1 MKTLL
6 LTSKEVNG
14 EKKAQTLPTPKKEE
28 TTAPG
33 QKAAIQQTIEQFKP
47 LEELKAEEQNK
58 TIEKFRPKTPA
69 TAEERI
75 QRILHFDAV
84 SKRFIHLK
92 EKSNDLKMFDAGN
105 DKINAKIIL
114 QNQAGFKFEVSN
126 SNVIKKVRDAME
138 NELNILLNEAEN
150 EVLNFEI

>member
-28 TTAPG
+28 ATAQEKKTTFEAMV
-33 QKAAIQQTIEQFKP
+33 
-47 LEELKAEEQNK
+47 
-58 TIEKFRPKTPA
+58 EKFIPQVAK

-75 QRILHFDAV
+75 QKKEQFDAV
-84 SKRFIHLK
+84 AKRFSHLK
-92 EKSNDLKMFDAGN
+92 EKSNELKMFDAGN

-138 NELNILLNEAEN
+138 SELNILLSEAEN
-150 EVLNFEI
+150 EVLNFDI

>member
-28 TTAPG
+28 PTAQQKKTTFDA
-33 QKAAIQQTIEQFKP
+33 
-47 LEELKAEEQNK
+47 LV
-58 TIEKFRPKTPA
+58 EKFVPQVVR

-75 QRILHFDAV
+75 QKKEQFDAV
-84 SKRFIHLK
+84 AKRFSHLK
-92 EKSNDLKMFDAGN
+92 EKSNELKMFDAGN

-114 QNQAGFKFEVSN
+114 QNQAGFNFEVSN

-138 NELNILLNEAEN
+138 SELNILLSEAEN
-150 EVLNFEI
+150 EVLNFDI